1 MTQRTVLQILVLNRL
16 KQQFMPAHL
25 TLIVRLRKYRPPR
38 CNTYRQI
45 TPTKF
50 TKSIK
55 FRQNV
60 IALRTETFK
69 GFALETLSHFLLMSM

>member
-1 MTQRTVLQILVLNRL
+1 MTQRTILQLLLLNRL

-25 TLIVRLRKYRPPR
+25 TLIVRLRKYRPPTR
-38 CNTYRQI
+38 HTYRQI

-55 FRQNV
+55 LSQDI
-60 IALRTETFK
+60 IALRRK
-69 GFALETLSHFLLMSM
+69 TLKRLTLQTLPHLLLMTR